1 MGTQLPSPNPIF
13 GPCLLWPNG
22 WMDQDGT
29 WHRGGP
35 QPRRHCVTLGPS
47 SPLIKGQSPQF
58 SAHIY
63 CGQMAVCTRIPLG
76 TEVGLSLGDIVL
88 NGDPAPPRKKGT
100 GPHPIFG
107 PYLLWSNGWID
118 QDATWY
124 RGKPRPRQRC
134 VDGIAAPISPKRGT
148 APNFWPVYIVAKRL
162 DG

>member
-1 MGTQLPSPNPIF
+1 M
-13 GPCLLWPNG
+13 
-22 WMDQDGT
+22 
-29 WHRGGP
+29 
-35 QPRRHCVTLGPS
+35 TLGIEVGLSPGDIVLDWDPA

-100 GPHPIFG
+100 GSHPIFG

-124 RGKPRPRQRC
+124 RVKPRPRQRC
-134 VDGIAAPISPKRGT
+134 VDGVAAPSPLKG
-148 APNFWPVYIVAKRL
+148 AQPPNFWPMYIVAKRL